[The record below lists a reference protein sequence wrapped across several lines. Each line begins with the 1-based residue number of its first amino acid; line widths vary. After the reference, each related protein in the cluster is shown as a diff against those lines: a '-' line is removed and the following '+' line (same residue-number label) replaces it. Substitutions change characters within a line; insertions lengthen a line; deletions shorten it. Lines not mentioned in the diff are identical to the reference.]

1 MTHGRPRA
9 RDLGIVLGSM
19 TPGPLNA
26 ITDVAGVQVG
36 HVTIAQD
43 QPAGGRPL
51 RTGVTAIL
59 PHGGNVFSSK
69 VPAAF
74 HVINGFGKAAGSTQL
89 QELGVLETPVAL
101 TGTLSVGAALEG
113 LVMHALQGNPAI
125 GGSAGTVNGVVAE
138 CSDAWLSDIRA
149 LAVRPQHVLQ
159 AIADAAGG
167 PVAEGSVGAGTGMI
181 CYGWKGG
188 IGTASRLVGEA
199 AGGFTVGALVLANFG
214 RGRDLR
220 IDGVPVGE
228 RLLRRGDS
236 ICLAGKTPYGS
247 DGGGSCVVVLATDAP
262 ADHRQLGR
270 LARRAQYGLGRT
282 GTYGD
287 HGSGEY
293 TIAFSVPSSP
303 ESDPPALS
311 SPESHPPVAVIP
323 TQMLA
328 EDGPVIN
335 AMFQAVT
342 ESVEEAVV
350 NALLRARSVDPAD
363 DAIAAPIDPA
373 AVAAIIAAAT
383 PAGRSPAG

>member
-1 MTHGRPRA
+1 MPEPRPRA

-19 TPGPLNA
+19 APGPLNA
-26 ITDVAGVQVG
+26 ITDVAGVRVG
-36 HVTIAQD
+36 HATIARD
-43 QPAGGRPL
+43 QPDGGRPL

-59 PHGGNVFSSK
+59 PHGGNVFTSK

-74 HVINGFGKAAGSTQL
+74 HVINGFGKATGSTQI

-101 TGTLSVGAALEG
+101 TGTLSVGAAMEG
-113 LVMHALQGNPAI
+113 LVRHALQENPEI
-125 GGSAGTVNGVVAE
+125 GGSAGTVNAVVAE
-138 CSDAWLSDIRA
+138 CSDARLSDIRA
-149 LAVRPQHVLQ
+149 LAVRPRHALE
-159 AIADAAGG
+159 AIAAAAGG
-167 PVAEGSVGAGTGMI
+167 PVAEGSVGAGTGMV

-188 IGTASRLVGEA
+188 IGTASRLAGEA

-220 IDGVPVGE
+220 ISGVPVGE
-228 RLLRRGDS
+228 RLLHRDDGIS
-236 ICLAGKTPYGS
+236 FAGKTPDGIRPAGKTP

-270 LARRAQYGLGRT
+270 LAHRAQYGLGRT

-293 TIAFSVPSSP
+293 AIAFSTAHHIPHTPPS
-303 ESDPPALS
+303 
-311 SPESHPPVAVIP
+311 AVIA

-335 AMFQAVT
+335 ALFQAVT
-342 ESVEEAVV
+342 ESVEEAVL
-350 NALLRARSVDPAD
+350 NALLRARSAGPAAD
-363 DAIAAPIDPA
+363 VIAPPIDPA
-373 AVAAIIAAAT
+373 AVAAIVSGERR
-383 PAGRSPAG
+383 AG

>member
-1 MTHGRPRA
+1 MALARPRA

-19 TPGPLNA
+19 PPGPLNA

-36 HVTIAQD
+36 HLTIARD

-51 RTGVTAIL
+51 RTGVTVIL
-59 PHGGNVFSSK
+59 PHGGNVFTSR

-74 HVINGFGKAAGSTQL
+74 HVINAFGKAVGSTQI

-101 TGTLSVGAALEG
+101 TGTLSVGAAMEG

-125 GGSAGTVNGVVAE
+125 GGSAGTVNAVVAE
-138 CSDAWLSDIRA
+138 CSDARLSDIRA
-149 LAVRPQHVLQ
+149 LAVRPQHVLD
-159 AIADAAGG
+159 AIAVAAGG

-188 IGTASRLVGEA
+188 IGTASRLVGAA

-220 IDGVPVGE
+220 IAGVPVGE
-228 RLLRRGDS
+228 RLPRRDDP
-236 ICLAGKTPYGS
+236 T

-270 LARRAQYGLGRT
+270 LARRVQYGLGRT
-282 GTYGD
+282 GTHGD

-293 TIAFSVPSSP
+293 AIAFSTANRVAHTPTAASS
-303 ESDPPALS
+303 SAD
-311 SPESHPPVAVIP
+311 SHPPAVIQ
-323 TQMLA
+323 TRMLA

-335 AMFQAVT
+335 RMFQAVT

-350 NALLRARSVDPAD
+350 NALLRADSVDPAD
-363 DAIAAPIDPA
+363 DAIAAPINPA
-373 AVAAIIAAAT
+373 AVAAIVAAPT
-383 PAGRSPAG
+383 QSGPGQPR